1 MVVARTQHAAA
12 VLSADLKAHRIQREY
27 EAFIGAP
34 LPEGLS
40 GTIDLALRWSG
51 GRCWVDKSGAP
62 AVTHFEVLGRV
73 GDHTKLRV
81 RLETGRM
88 HQIRVHLSSVGHP
101 VAGDRLYG
109 APAKVEGRPS
119 LDRFFLHAHR
129 LGFTSPSTGRSIT
142 VEARLPAELEAWM
155 EGLEARDAGPND

>member
-88 HQIRVHLSSVGHP
+88 HQIRVHLKAKLGPIIGDKKYGGQPHSVLRLRAVSLELLHP
-101 VAGDRLYG
+101 LHQRELQFE
-109 APAKVEGRPS
+109 APAQ
-119 LDRFFLHAHR
+119 D
-129 LGFTSPSTGRSIT
+129 
-142 VEARLPAELEAWM
+142 
-155 EGLEARDAGPND
+155 D